1 MSPQIA
7 WVALVTAG
15 LLDVGWAIA
24 MKYAD
29 GYTRLGWSIAS
40 LVLLAAFVF
49 LLGRALQVL
58 EIGVAYTVWTGIG
71 AVGTLTMGVL
81 LFGEALSPMKIAGIV
96 LVMIG
101 IVALKFAPALALR
114 RADGA
119 KRNPPSIANAAVDG
133 LRCALPILQQHP
145 ARC

>member
-1 MSPQIA
+1 MSASLA
-7 WVALVTAG
+7 WFMLVTAG
-15 LLDVGWAIA
+15 VLDVGWAIS
-24 MKYAD
+24 MKYAE
-29 GYTRLGWSIAS
+29 GYTRPGWSVLS

-81 LFGEALSPMKIAGIV
+81 LFGEALSPMKIAGIG

-101 IVALKFAPALALR
+101 IVALKLAPA
-114 RADGA
+114 
-119 KRNPPSIANAAVDG
+119 
-133 LRCALPILQQHP
+133 
-145 ARC
+145 

>member
-29 GYTRLGWSIAS
+29 GYTRLGWSLVS
-40 LVLLAAFVF
+40 LVLLAAFVV

-58 EIGVAYTVWTGIG
+58 EVGIAYTVWTGIG
-71 AVGTLTMGVL
+71 AAGTLIMGVL
-81 LFGEALSPMKIAGIV
+81 LFGEAMSAMKLAGIALV
-96 LVMIG
+96 LAG
-101 IVALKFAPALALR
+101 IAALKFA
-114 RADGA
+114 
-119 KRNPPSIANAAVDG
+119 
-133 LRCALPILQQHP
+133 
-145 ARC
+145 